1 MPEIQTQQQLD
12 VERLR
17 ERLRGMTDEQ
27 LGREFT

>member
-17 ERLRGMTDEQ
+17 VRLRGMTDEQ